1 MTENIKPFYE
11 CEYCFKKLTTQARL
25 DKHNCEAKKRADYM
39 ATNKGKSAFYC
50 YEMWNSLRGFKVNGV
65 ETFMDSKYFKS
76 IERFIKFCN
85 STGIPDRKH
94 YIEYMISKEV
104 MPFNWTNPE
113 IYDEYIQHFDNTKT
127 PEEMARISMDTLFD
141 LADLFDCEINEVL
154 SHMYASDLMK
164 LVVAR
169 KLSPWILLPSK
180 SFKNYMRTE
189 VTAEQTVLINSTINY
204 DIWGRKFRENP
215 EAVQQMKE
223 IVKEM
228 DF

>member
-1 MTENIKPFYE
+1 MTEQIKPYYE
-11 CEYCFKKLTTQARL
+11 CEYCYKKLTTQARL
-25 DKHNCEAKKRADYM
+25 DKHSCEAKKRAEYL

-50 YEMWNSLRGFKVNGV
+50 YEMWNNLRGYSVKNLQ
-65 ETFMDSKYFKS
+65 TFLESKYFKA

-94 YIEYMISKEV
+94 YIQYMIDKDIMPVRWTDVEV
-104 MPFNWTNPE
+104 
-113 IYDEYIQHFDNTKT
+113 YDEYIQHFDNTKT
-127 PEEMARISMDTLFD
+127 PEEMARISMDTIFD
-141 LADLFDCEINEVL
+141 LADLFECEIGEVL

-180 SFKNYMRTE
+180 SFMEYMKTE
-189 VTAEQTVLINSTINY
+189 VTAEQKILINSTINY

-215 EAVQQMKE
+215 EAVKEMKE

-228 DF
+228 SF